1 MDTLYEK
8 LEQIQELLWKNDD
21 RIDQETLFD
30 VQDKV
35 AELILEVAG
44 KAGPKTVDRLVKK
57 FPYLYEAKEG

>member
-1 MDTLYEK
+1 MNTLYEK
-8 LEQIQELLWKNDD
+8 LEQIQELLWRNDD

-35 AELILEVAG
+35 AELVLEVAG
-44 KAGPKTVDRLVKK
+44 KVGPKTVDRLVKK